1 MSIVRINRT
10 LLYGVV
16 TSVAALWLLS
26 ANGQVIAE
34 PKNEAN
40 IFNEQNKNNLKL
52 NNRQENFVDYLD
64 YLDQSD
70 SPTDPL
76 HNLISQTRT
85 IEEISDIQPTDWSYQ
100 ALRNLIERYGCI
112 SGFEERSNGQGLV
125 KTFRGEQTLSRAEFA
140 AGLNSCLNNIEKIIA
155 RTKDVPQTD
164 IDTVL
169 RLMQEFQSELAILQG
184 RTDGSQAR
192 LLDLEATQ
200 FSTTSKL
207 QGEAVLGLGGV
218 LTSSDNDRPSAILGS
233 RLRLDLKTSFQ
244 GNDLLFTRLSRWDF
258 AGFASE
264 LGTFQGEL
272 AFAEPDGDDF
282 RLEDLHYSFG
292 LGDRLNFIVGAA
304 GVDADD
310 IAPTVNYLDGDGGS
324 GAVSTFGTRNPLYY
338 PPADAGLGV
347 NYRPIDPVQ
356 ISAGYVASTANEPTT
371 GNGLFNGPYSAL
383 GQITLEPLKNL
394 SLAATYIHNYNQS
407 DTATGTS
414 ASNVQS
420 QTEALFG
427 TKVSTVSN
435 SYGLELSWTISDR
448 LILGGWGGLS
458 KVSSLNTLNQ
468 QLDRG
473 TQNIWNWAA
482 TLAIPDLGKE
492 GNLGGIVLG
501 SEPTVTSS
509 TSDSLAADQDRSL
522 HLEAFYQY
530 QVNNNIAITP
540 GVIWITEPDSNTV
553 DLEDLVIGTVRTTF
567 SF

>member
-1 MSIVRINRT
+1 MLIVRINRN
-10 LLYGVV
+10 LLYRVV
-16 TSVAALWLLS
+16 AVVGALWLLS
-26 ANGQVIAE
+26 ANGRTIAE
-34 PKNEAN
+34 PKDEGN
-40 IFNEQNKNNLKL
+40 IFNEQNKSNLKL
-52 NNRQENFVDYLD
+52 NNRQESFVDYLD
-64 YLDQSD
+64 YSD
-70 SPTDPL
+70 YSNSPTDPSR
-76 HNLISQTRT
+76 NLISQTNT

-112 SGFEERSNGQGLV
+112 SGFEQGSSTQGSA

-164 IDTVL
+164 LDTVL

-200 FSTTSKL
+200 FSATSKL

-218 LTSSDNDRPSAILGS
+218 LAGSSDRPNTILGS

-244 GNDLLFTRLSRWDF
+244 GNDLLFTRLSRGDF
-258 AGFASE
+258 TGFAPE

-272 AFAEPDGDDF
+272 AFAEPDGDEF

-304 GVDADD
+304 GVGADD
-310 IAPTVNYLDGDGGS
+310 IAPTVNFLDGDGGS

-356 ISAGYVASTANEPTT
+356 ISAGYVASAANQPTT

-394 SLAATYIHNYNQS
+394 SLAATYIHSYNQS

-414 ASNVQS
+414 PSNIQS

-427 TKVSTVSN
+427 TKVPTVSN
-435 SYGLELSWTISDR
+435 SYGLELSWAISDR

-509 TSDSLAADQDRSL
+509 TSDTLAADQDRAL

>member
-1 MSIVRINRT
+1 MLIVRINLN
-10 LLYGVV
+10 LLWRVV
-16 TSVAALWLLS
+16 ATVGALGLLS
-26 ANGQVIAE
+26 ATGQTIAE
-34 PKNEAN
+34 PKNEGN
-40 IFNEQNKNNLKL
+40 IFNGQNKNNLKL
-52 NNRQENFVDYLD
+52 NHRQENFVDYLD
-64 YLDQSD
+64 YLDHSEI
-70 SPTDPL
+70 DPP
-76 HNLISQTRT
+76 HNLISQTST

-100 ALRNLIERYGCI
+100 ALQNLIERYGCI
-112 SGFEERSNGQGLV
+112 SGYENRSNAQGLV
-125 KTFRGEQTLSRAEFA
+125 KTFRGDQTLSRTEFA

-200 FSTTSKL
+200 FSATSKL
-207 QGEAVLGLGGV
+207 QGEAVLGLGGA
-218 LTSSDNDRPSAILGS
+218 LASGDNNRPNSILGS

-244 GNDLLFTRLSRWDF
+244 GNDLLFTRLSRGDF

-272 AFAEPDGDDF
+272 AFAEPDGDNF

-304 GVDADD
+304 GVGADD
-310 IAPTVNYLDGDGGS
+310 IAPTVNFLDGDGGS

-338 PPADAGLGV
+338 PPTDAGLGV

-356 ISAGYVASTANEPTT
+356 ISAGYVASAANQPTT

-394 SLAATYIHNYNQS
+394 SLAATYIHSYNQS
-407 DTATGTS
+407 DTSTGTS
-414 ASNVQS
+414 FSNVQS
-420 QTEALFG
+420 QTEELFG
-427 TKVSTVSN
+427 TKAPTVSN

-458 KVSSLNTLNQ
+458 KVSSLSTLNQ

-509 TSDSLAADQDRSL
+509 TSDSLVADQDRAL